1 MSTSAS
7 PKAKRAHDDSL
18 AAEEYTVQKKKQAR
32 ALTLCNK
39 NNDGGLHEVA
49 GNEYD
54 GAEVDATDDS
64 AEDVEDSQ
72 DVVDCAFAAFVAA
85 HKIEL
90 SIFRSVEW
98 AKLRSRQQRRL
109 VMRSPLFSWR
119 ALLFIFLI
127 GRWLRM
133 VPVQAL
139 IV

>member
-1 MSTSAS
+1 M
-7 PKAKRAHDDSL
+7 
-18 AAEEYTVQKKKQAR
+18 QKKKQAR
-32 ALTLCNK
+32 ALTLC

-98 AKLRSRQQRRL
+98 ANVLTAAERGGSLQLRYNEPIVLLARAPIHLSNRQ
-109 VMRSPLFSWR
+109 VVEDGPG
-119 ALLFIFLI
+119 A
-127 GRWLRM
+127 
-133 VPVQAL
+133 
-139 IV
+139 

>member
-32 ALTLCNK
+32 ALTLCN
-39 NNDGGLHEVA
+39 NDGGLHEVA

-64 AEDVEDSQ
+64 AE
-72 DVVDCAFAAFVAA
+72 AFAAFVAV

-90 SIFRSVEW
+90 GIFRSVEW
-98 AKLRSRQQRRL
+98 ATVLAAAEEARYNEPIVLLARAPIHLSNRQVVEDGPGASSDGGTL
-109 VMRSPLFSWR
+109 VGG
-119 ALLFIFLI
+119 A
-127 GRWLRM
+127 
-133 VPVQAL
+133 VCDE
-139 IV
+139 

>member
-32 ALTLCNK
+32 ALTLC

-90 SIFRSVEW
+90 GIFRSVEW
-98 AKLRSRQQRRL
+98 ANVLTAAERGGSLQLRYNEPIVLLARAPIHLSNRQ
-109 VMRSPLFSWR
+109 VVEDGPG
-119 ALLFIFLI
+119 A
-127 GRWLRM
+127 
-133 VPVQAL
+133 
-139 IV
+139 